1 MLRMLGLGMTL
12 VSTTLLVSCASINPP
27 VEPARL
33 AAIQNGKTTR
43 AEVEATLGKPQ
54 MISTLMD
61 GVYVVYLVRL
71 KPKNPDAE
79 IESRYVS
86 FRYDSAGVVQD
97 LDKSGRKSL
106 VTVTAGSGPAPA
118 TESAKPGEDT
128 QPAEEVKPKRKPFVW
143 PKNDTPNR

>member
-1 MLRMLGLGMTL
+1 MSRILGWGITL
-12 VSTTLLVSCASINPP
+12 LSTTLLVSCASINPP

-61 GVYVVYLVRL
+61 GVYVVYVVRL
-71 KPKNPDAE
+71 KPQNPDAE

-97 LDKSGRKSL
+97 LDRSGRKSL
-106 VTVTAGSGPAPA
+106 ITVTPGSGPAPSTDEA
-118 TESAKPGEDT
+118 RAGGTTEV
-128 QPAEEVKPKRKPFVW
+128 EETKPKRKPFVW